1 MSKLKSIILTFENC
15 DSMEIQS
22 KYIRGLHIKG
32 ISDSIEHLNYE
43 DEEVETYKS
52 TQDIY
57 FIVKKSTKLR
67 YNPFNFENEE
77 VIFNRLTEFDDITHV
92 TLVYSDESRQTI
104 AVPYE
109 EGYGDDNNNNY
120 QSYTYIHGFDELIIN
135 IKEEEK

>member
-1 MSKLKSIILTFENC
+1 MTF
-15 DSMEIQS
+15 
-22 KYIRGLHIKG
+22 KYIVWNTMNKEFIDYCDVCLLPNGTVLAG
-32 ISDSIEHLNYE
+32 DLNYE

-52 TQDIY
+52 AQDIY

-109 EGYGDDNNNNY
+109 ERYGGDNNY